1 MPIIDPYKVL
11 GVPTT
16 ATEDEV
22 KKAYRRLAKRYH
34 PDANPGDR
42 VAEQRMKEINA
53 AYDQIINGGGAASG
67 PGAGSYAGS
76 GSYGGYG
83 NYGSYGSSGG
93 AGGSYG
99 GHRGASWNDYGEMS
113 ADPQMRAARAY
124 ISFGR
129 YYEAL
134 NVLAGIRERDA
145 LWYYYS
151 AVANSGAGNTIL
163 AIQHAQRA
171 ADMEPEN
178 ETYRELLD
186 ELRNPGREYQAY
198 GRDFSAPFLGA
209 NRLCGGFLISWLL
222 CMYCNY
228 CCR

>member
-1 MPIIDPYKVL
+1 MPVIDPYKVL

-16 ATEDEV
+16 ATDDEV

-34 PDANPGDR
+34 PDANPGNR

-67 PGAGSYAGS
+67 PGAGSYGN
-76 GSYGGYG
+76 GYGGYG
-83 NYGSYGSSGG
+83 NYGSYGPGSAG
-93 AGGSYG
+93 AGYG
-99 GHRGASWNDYGEMS
+99 GYGGASWNDYGGQS
-113 ADPQMRAARAY
+113 ADPQMNAARAY

-129 YYEAL
+129 YHEAL

-151 AVANSGAGNTIL
+151 AVANSGIGNTIL

-171 ADMEPEN
+171 ADMEPGN

-186 ELRNPGREYQAY
+186 ELRNPGRAYQSY
-198 GRDFSAPFLGA
+198 GRDFSAPFLGM
-209 NRLCGGFLISWLL
+209 NRLCGGFLISWLM

>member
-16 ATEDEV
+16 ATDDEV
-22 KKAYRRLAKRYH
+22 KQAYRRLAKRYH
-34 PDANPGDR
+34 PDANPGNK

-53 AYDQIINGGGAASG
+53 AYDQIINGGGAGSSG
-67 PGAGSYAGS
+67 GGYANYG

-83 NYGSYGSSGG
+83 ASGG
-93 AGGSYG
+93 YRNAWDGGREGQST
-99 GHRGASWNDYGEMS
+99 
-113 ADPQMRAARAY
+113 DPRMNAAHTY
-124 ISFGR
+124 ITFGR
-129 YYEAL
+129 YQEAL

-151 AVANSGAGNTIL
+151 AVANSGIGNTIV

-171 ADMEPEN
+171 ADMEPGN
-178 ETYRELLD
+178 ETYRELL
-186 ELRNPGREYQAY
+186 EQLKNPGQEYQSY
-198 GRDFSAPFLGA
+198 GRNFSAPFLNA
-209 NRLCGGFLISWLL
+209 NRLCGSFLISWLL

>member
-16 ATEDEV
+16 ATDDEV

-53 AYDQIINGGGAASG
+53 AYDQIINGAGAASSG
-67 PGAGSYAGS
+67 PGAGNYG
-76 GSYGGYG
+76 GGYGGYG
-83 NYGSYGSSGG
+83 GYDPGGTGG
-93 AGGSYG
+93 ANGGYG
-99 GHRGASWNDYGEMS
+99 NASWNDYGEQS
-113 ADPQMRAARAY
+113 ANSQMRVVRAY
-124 ISFGR
+124 IGFGR
-129 YYEAL
+129 YHEAL
-134 NVLAGIRERDA
+134 NVLAGILERDA

-151 AVANSGAGNTIL
+151 ATANSGIGNTIL

-171 ADMEPEN
+171 VDMEPGN

-186 ELRNPGREYQAY
+186 ELRNPGRAYQSY
-198 GRDFSAPFLGA
+198 GREFSSPFLGA
-209 NRLCGGFLISWLL
+209 NRLCGGFMISWLL
-222 CMYCNY
+222 CMYCNF